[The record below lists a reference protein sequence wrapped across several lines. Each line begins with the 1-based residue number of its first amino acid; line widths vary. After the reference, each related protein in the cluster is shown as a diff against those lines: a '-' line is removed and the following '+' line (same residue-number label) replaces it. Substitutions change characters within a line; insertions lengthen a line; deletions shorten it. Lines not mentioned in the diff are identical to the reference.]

1 MAVNFSDGFFE
12 NYTIGGYSD
21 SFYDDEEDD
30 DSFQKS
36 SYSELEYHRNLHQ
49 ANYKKHDSK
58 SAYYKF
64 LDAVVYRLKTGY
76 FKDNLIPRTDF
87 RNYPGIAYEGILQNF
102 TRVKEIKPVDNNPY
116 YVWWQEN
123 HQYFHLSYDIT
134 NDWIKG
140 EGIDFLEGFIIDKIV
155 PYAKKYYPYVAEE
168 PITKEEVIIEIQ
180 KTKSKNAGGR
190 PIGSKNKKVEKVTF
204 LPVHKIPIKE
214 NKLVLDSLIFA
225 IADLVWRFDGIIYSK
240 VISHLDI
247 SDESKKFV
255 SALIINNSKKLE
267 NKYWYVQK
275 VKTTYILVKKIEK
288 RQGYYL
294 PNGTLMSSYEIS
306 KKTGIDSRTLRYRLD
321 KMSVFDATK
330 DWQNHKNTL

>member
-30 DSFQKS
+30 DSFKKS
-36 SYSELEYHRNLHQ
+36 SYDELEYHRNLHQ
-49 ANYKKHDSK
+49 VSYKKHDSK

-140 EGIDFLEGFIIDKIV
+140 KGIDFLEGFIIDKIV

-168 PITKEEVIIEIQ
+168 PIAKEEEKIEIQ
-180 KTKSKNAGGR
+180 KTREKKPGGR
-190 PIGSKNKKVEKVTF
+190 PIGSKNKKEIKTMF
-204 LPVHKIPIKE
+204 LPVYKIPEKE
-214 NKLVLDSLIFA
+214 GKLDLNALIYA
-225 IADLVWRFDGIIYSK
+225 IADLVWRDGEFLYSS
-240 VISHLDI
+240 VISQLDI
-247 SDESKKFV
+247 SDPQKKYVAAMLLRDSKQ
-255 SALIINNSKKLE
+255 IQ
-267 NKYWYVQK
+267 NKYWYVHK
-275 VKTTYILVKKIEK
+275 VKSNVVFVLPKMN

-294 PNGTLMSSYEIS
+294 PNGTLMSSAEMS
-306 KKTGIDSRTLRYRLD
+306 EKTGIKKTTLINRLK
-321 KMSVFDATK
+321 KMSVFDATR
-330 DWQNHKNTL
+330 DWKEHKKML